1 MPDLAID
8 GGPKA
13 VAASMNDSWQDVS
26 DQERQYVNQVLDNQD
41 DAYAQLDLFDEALS
55 GLFVGSKHAL
65 CMCNG
70 TAALHSAIFAAGACA
85 GKEVIAP
92 TATWQ
97 VYGAG
102 RADVRRRDS
111 PSRKGRGYVAV
122 PSLPVASFQRQ
133 SNSRVRR
140 AFIVS
145 YQEAPV
151 PRGNGDQYKVLRP
164 ALRGGCQWSVPR
176 PIPPEITGSDFCRSD
191 DGLALS
197 LLNKSLQHMRSSAF
211 ICSCFPFSFE
221 NPEKKS
227 RSFLAP

>member
-1 MPDLAID
+1 MCKNIYDDPIASKQKIFHIFRTFAVVPRSVYSPVPLRRRNKMPDLAID

-41 DAYAQLDLFDEALS
+41 DAYAQLDLFDEAYRA
-55 GLFVGSKHAL
+55 FVGSKHAL

-122 PSLPVASFQRQ
+122 PSLPVASFQRR
-133 SNSRVRR
+133 SNSPR
-140 AFIVS
+140 APGVHRL
-145 YQEAPV
+145 V
-151 PRGNGDQYKVLRP
+151 PRSNCAAR
-164 ALRGGCQWSVPR
+164 QWGSV
-176 PIPPEITGSDFCRSD
+176 
-191 DGLALS
+191 
-197 LLNKSLQHMRSSAF
+197 
-211 ICSCFPFSFE
+211 
-221 NPEKKS
+221 
-227 RSFLAP
+227 